1 MSDAGIYLAGGHLV
15 EGVLHLPDCVELFV
29 VGQSVESLGLVDA
42 LDLAEDGLDGVVVRA
57 VAEVED
63 GYDPKPSV
71 GSHRLLALVHREI
84 VHEYHGHLV
93 VVHEGDPVKELDE
106 LVTVEGLLLD
116 REGLDASTLRDNR
129 TAGNITPIDL
139 LLVYIYV
146 TVPVAP
152 FGLADGR
159 FGEIHLIQPQDAAAR
174 ALLFLEV
181 GNDLQP
187 LLLSLLLIVPRN
199 DLQLSDLLLLD
210 LVLAV
215 EAAQVMLG
223 EDFVRVPSLEHS
235 GPLIE
240 RRAGHSREGLA
251 GSEVLDLIL
260 CE

>member
-1 MSDAGIYLAGGHLV
+1 M
-15 EGVLHLPDCVELFV
+15 
-29 VGQSVESLGLVDA
+29 
-42 LDLAEDGLDGVVVRA
+42 
-57 VAEVED
+57 
-63 GYDPKPSV
+63 
-71 GSHRLLALVHREI
+71 
-84 VHEYHGHLV
+84 
-93 VVHEGDPVKELDE
+93 
-106 LVTVEGLLLD
+106 
-116 REGLDASTLRDNR
+116 
-129 TAGNITPIDL
+129 
-139 LLVYIYV
+139 LLVYVYV
-146 TVPVAP
+146 AVPVAP

-181 GNDLQP
+181 GNNLQP

-210 LVLAV
+210 LMLAV
-215 EAAQVMLG
+215 EATQIMLG

-240 RRAGHSREGLA
+240 RRACHSREGLA